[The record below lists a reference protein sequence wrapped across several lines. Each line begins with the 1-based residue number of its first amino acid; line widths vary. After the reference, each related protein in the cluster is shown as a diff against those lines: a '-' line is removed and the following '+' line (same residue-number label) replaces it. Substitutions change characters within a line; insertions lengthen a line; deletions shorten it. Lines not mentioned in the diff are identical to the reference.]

1 MLIFLTQKSPGQGKS
16 RHKLV
21 AFSQARK
28 VVPSFGGSTYACLPS
43 SYFWLQRSFSFPG
56 LFFLGSVLQAMAG
69 LRYTVYGIRPMIK
82 GHALTTHLN
91 FFIRYSIFY
100 IQQGAFFFFQLCR
113 QAFAQCTSDLS
124 PRLKLSASR
133 INRVDKIGKK
143 NFRVGLLN

>member
-1 MLIFLTQKSPGQGKS
+1 M
-16 RHKLV
+16 
-21 AFSQARK
+21 
-28 VVPSFGGSTYACLPS
+28 SFVRSGAPPMQACLTATFGCS
-43 SYFWLQRSFSFPG
+43 VLFLSG
-56 LFFLGSVLQAMAG
+56 AFFLGSGLQAMAG
-69 LRYTVYGIRPMIK
+69 LGYTVYGIRPMIK

-124 PRLKLSASR
+124 PGLMLSASR